1 MRLTPAQIETI
12 KNAAKAVLGA
22 CDGLCFAVLVGSQA
36 SGTAHTLSDWDIAIQ
51 WAPTVGAV
59 DQLVAKEKLRQ
70 KLRHA
75 LAVSEGQ
82 IDLIDLAGARL
93 AMRAL
98 VVEEGLPLFIG
109 NELAWVR
116 FMQTTWAE
124 LEDHEWRQQ
133 HAA

>member
-1 MRLTPAQIETI
+1 MRLTPAQIETF
-12 KNAAKAVLGA
+12 KDTAKAVLGA
-22 CDGLCFAVLVGSQA
+22 CDGLSFAVLVGSQA
-36 SGTAHTLSDWDIAIQ
+36 SGTAHALSDWDIALQ
-51 WAPTVGAV
+51 WAPTVSAV
-59 DQLVAKEKLRQ
+59 DPLVATEELRQ

-75 LAVSEGQ
+75 LKVSEEQ

-93 AMRAL
+93 TMRAL